1 MKAAIVVGAAGQD
14 GRLLSDSLEKNGF
27 DVLRLGRLAAD
38 RIVALD
44 ILDGSAVEAVIA
56 RSRPDCIYYLP
67 AFHQSAEDRRL
78 LDPRDLWQKSFGT
91 HVTGLINF
99 LEAIRLHAPAAR
111 LFYAASSLIFG
122 GSTIVPQD
130 ETTPFNPDTVYGVT
144 KASGVDCCRFYRNAY
159 GLFAASGILYN
170 HESKYRPPTFL
181 SRKVIQTALQIK
193 AGGQSE
199 LVLGDLSAEADW
211 GYAPDY
217 VEAMKCILGATRA
230 DDYIIA
236 TGIAHTVQDFVSHVF
251 AELGL
256 DWRAHVREEKS
267 IVKSR
272 RARLIGSP
280 AKLGRET
287 GWKPSVSFGEMI
299 SRLVQETR
307 DDGTETS
314 TDFHSDI

>member
-1 MKAAIVVGAAGQD
+1 VKAAIVVGAAGQD
-14 GRLLSDSLEKNGF
+14 GRLLSDSLQKNGV
-27 DVLRLGRLAAD
+27 DVLRLGRRAAD
-38 RIVALD
+38 RIEALD
-44 ILDGSAVEAVIA
+44 ILNGSAVEAVIE
-56 RSRPDCIYYLP
+56 RSRPDAIYYLP

-78 LDPRDLWQKSFGT
+78 LDPRDLWQKSFAT

-99 LEAIRLHAPAAR
+99 LEAIRSHAPAAR

-144 KASGVDCCRFYRNAY
+144 KATGVDCCRFYRNAY

-181 SRKVIQTALQIK
+181 SQKVIQTALQIR
-193 AGGQSE
+193 AGRQSE

-217 VEAMKCILGATRA
+217 VEAMTRILGGAQP
-230 DDYIIA
+230 DDYVIA
-236 TGIAHTVQDFVSHVF
+236 TGIAHTVQDFVSCVF

-272 RARLIGSP
+272 RARLIGNP

-299 SRLVQETR
+299 SRLVRETR
-307 DDGTETS
+307 DDGTTS
-314 TDFHSDI
+314 TDFHPHV